1 MLTLR
6 PGSQAGRLAEM
17 LSVTGEFPLR
27 SLHLLGSERSFR
39 DLVRR
44 LSVCSSSVEAA
55 ILNLSD
61 FIKVRFLCWI
71 GFIRKRTG
79 TIWMRSGVTTFQ
91 ETLRIETATTGWR
104 K

>member
-44 LSVCSSSVEAA
+44 LSVSQLIRHPEKDVQ
-55 ILNLSD
+55 LKTRMLQLS
-61 FIKVRFLCWI
+61 
-71 GFIRKRTG
+71 G
-79 TIWMRSGVTTFQ
+79 SGHSKS
-91 ETLRIETATTGWR
+91 I
-104 K
+104 